1 MAKATDVVYK
11 YYEGEFAVKHRKD
24 GFKASFAGVLNSYIF
39 IDTIISI
46 KIGYVKYL
54 IFIPI
59 YEKRYIEF
67 KKYIGMLFNRNIF
80 SLRCKAR

>member
-59 YEKRYIEF
+59 YEKRYIKL
-67 KKYIGMLFNRNIF
+67 KKNISAEMF
-80 SLRCKAR
+80 

>member
-67 KKYIGMLFNRNIF
+67 KKIYRQRFNRNIF